1 MLKRF
6 STIDRRLITILLIIF
21 VQMVGAAMIVPILP
35 LYARS
40 EFGLSD
46 QLNTMLITIFFLGQ
60 FVGGPYLG
68 RLSDRIGRIP
78 VLIVSQ
84 LGTALCFVL
93 LAVAGTPWLLFVAR
107 LVDGITGGN
116 IIVAQAY
123 ITDITPSERR
133 TEALG
138 YTFAVFGIG
147 FIIGPAVG
155 GLLAA
160 ELGPRVPY
168 LIAAAAAFAV
178 AIMTWLIL
186 EETVPRNGPAPQGV
200 VQRPQEPQRRLALG
214 DVFTNQMLFLV
225 LIIALAGQFAFGML
239 QATFAL
245 YGNEV
250 LFTGQPDDV
259 VTSNV
264 AYLLTVVGVGQF
276 ATQAFLLRPARNR
289 LGETWLVIVGLLA
302 RTAGL
307 AILAA
312 SRSFWPGALASL
324 FFATGSGLMMPPLQ
338 TLATW
343 AVDDRDRGAALGL
356 YQGSVS
362 LATIISTG
370 IAGFIFAWQ
379 PTAPY
384 WFGAALSLVVVLP
397 SLMLVREWRNGQAVR
412 KQQAAGSEL

>member
-324 FFATGSGLMMPPLQ
+324 FFCDGQWADDAAAADAGDVGRGRPRPGCGAGTLPGQREPGDDYQHGDRWLHLCLAADGPL
-338 TLATW
+338 LVRGG
-343 AVDDRDRGAALGL
+343 AVAGGGAA
-356 YQGSVS
+356 V
-362 LATIISTG
+362 AD
-370 IAGFIFAWQ
+370 AGARVAEW
-379 PTAPY
+379 AG
-384 WFGAALSLVVVLP
+384 GA
-397 SLMLVREWRNGQAVR
+397 E
-412 KQQAAGSEL
+412 AAGGGF